1 MKQNTFLLLLLISSS
16 LMGQIT
22 SQTIT
27 SNILENSRTI
37 DLYIPEIE
45 ERNVEPL
52 PLIVVLEGDKIFNLV
67 VSNVKF
73 LSENDYMPKAIVV
86 GINQAGYYQKQR
98 DFELDKSTGQ
108 LTNRGA
114 NFKQFIKS
122 DIIQK
127 LSIQFPLSKLKIII
141 GQNKGANFINYF
153 LLDNSNTFTSYIA
166 VNPDMPQAIIEP
178 LIEKLKSTTKET
190 NYHLFNSANLPVNQ
204 GKKISDFSKDFKEV
218 ENSMLRKSYKLFS
231 YPDEISS
238 VAYSIP
244 IALETM
250 FRTFQPISV
259 KEFKENLLNDT
270 IVPHQY
276 LIDKYQKITNEL
288 GIQKKII
295 LNDIIAVFEASKQK
309 SDAESLFVIGEL
321 CLGLYP
327 DAVIGHYFNGLA
339 YEIIEE
345 YKKALKSYERAY
357 NFKPISFISK
367 EMILNKI
374 ESLK

>member
-1 MKQNTFLLLLLISSS
+1 
-16 LMGQIT
+16 MGQIT

-27 SNILENSRTI
+27 SIILENSRTI
-37 DLYIPEIE
+37 DLYVPEIE
-45 ERNVEPL
+45 EGNVEPL

-114 NFKQFIKS
+114 NFKKFIKS

-166 VNPDMPQAIIEP
+166 VNPDMPQSIIEP
-178 LIEKLKSTTKET
+178 LIEKLKSTTIET

-288 GIQKKII
+288 GIQKNII

-321 CLGLYP
+321 CLDLYP